1 MQSQDKSSENARK
14 LLLRRNM
21 PSNDMNQQNM
31 QNEPMFSPTKDGLT
45 LLLRSSFI
53 LGFLAILFVAAIYYG
68 IINP

>member
-1 MQSQDKSSENARK
+1 MQSKDKSSVNATK
-14 LLLRRNM
+14 LVLRRNM
-21 PSNDMNQQNM
+21 PSNDMNQQSIP
-31 QNEPMFSPTKDGLT
+31 NEPIFSPTKDGFT